1 MKQKITGLSLLLLLV
16 AIIISVTTYRYNK
29 QSITYINKIQEIS
42 VQMDALPKIITMEQA
57 LKDGDVVIG
66 GSGRLHKGE
75 NALKAYL
82 HDTQQGLQSQIRIYE
97 FSEKGYCMVVYL
109 FFDGKMHYGVND
121 FTRQYMGDD
130 EVKKRG
136 LFFTSIALLERNG
149 KYSLVLSDNKNLTVD
164 SYLEAAK
171 SADLKKLFSVQAVA
185 TFEKTSDAR
194 TKAAPDGAAFCFAI
208 WQKYYVGEQ
217 QAVYGT
223 GLDLYIQG
231 RHRLRPS
238 RMGETLPLAGS
249 ICLRSCILGTI
260 YAQSPSGLGWPKG
273 LF

>member
-1 MKQKITGLSLLLLLV
+1 MGGGVGLKQKITGLSLLLLLV

-121 FTRQYMGDD
+121 FTRQYRGDD

-171 SADLKKLFSVQAVA
+171 SADLKKLFSVQVVA
-185 TFEKTSDAR
+185 TFEKTSDAL
-194 TKAAPDGAAFCFAI
+194 TKVAPDGAAFCFCHLVKGSRWGAA
-208 WQKYYVGEQ
+208 G
-217 QAVYGT
+217 
-223 GLDLYIQG
+223 
-231 RHRLRPS
+231 RLRY
-238 RMGETLPLAGS
+238 GS
-249 ICLRSCILGTI
+249 
-260 YAQSPSGLGWPKG
+260 
-273 LF
+273 